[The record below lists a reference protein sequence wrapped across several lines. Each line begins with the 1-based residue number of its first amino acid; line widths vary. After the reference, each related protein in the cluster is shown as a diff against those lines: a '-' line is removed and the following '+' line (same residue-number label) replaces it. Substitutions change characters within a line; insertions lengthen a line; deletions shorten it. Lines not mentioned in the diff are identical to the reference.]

1 MHGNG
6 SLTGTGLYIAIA
18 LALVAV
24 NAFFVAAEF
33 ALVRVRPGRLKALA
47 RQGRRGAG
55 MAHFLVQR
63 LDQTLSVCQ
72 VGITLTSLG
81 LGWVGEP
88 AFASLFERLFDPAAP
103 WLGTAAKTASFAS
116 AFLLI
121 TFLHVVLGELVP
133 KSVAIAVSERVST
146 AIAYPL
152 RGFWLLSWPL
162 VWILNR
168 AALLFLKP
176 LGIRFE
182 GEGAAHSLEEI
193 HAILARSVD
202 SGQLGSVPASVL
214 HNALRFGR
222 RRARD
227 AMVPRARVVALD
239 LSRPLPDLLAQI
251 EREQYS
257 RYPLIWE
264 DHDQLIGV
272 LHVKDLMRSL
282 APGQGPPDLRRLARR
297 ALIVPETLTLEQLL
311 KNFQAQHEQF
321 AVVAD
326 EYGRV
331 IGIITLE
338 DVLEELVGE
347 LRDEFDAGEQD
358 PVRRRSGGGWVLDPV
373 VTLDRVTELAP
384 GPADLPEG
392 VHTVAGFMQ
401 SRLGRL
407 PRLGDAVPWGEDHR
421 IVATRAEG
429 THLTEVELLPV
440 ASTGE

>member
-6 SLTGTGLYIAIA
+6 SLAGAGLYIAIA

-47 RQGRRGAG
+47 RQGRRGAA
-55 MAHFLVQR
+55 MAHYLVQH

-88 AFASLFERLFDPAAP
+88 AFATLFERVFDPAAP

-116 AFLLI
+116 AFFLI

-133 KSVAIAVSERVST
+133 KSVAIAISERVST

-162 VWILNR
+162 VWVLNQ

-202 SGQLGSVPASVL
+202 SGQLGSVPAAVL
-214 HNALRFGR
+214 QNALRFGR

-239 LSRPLPDLLAQI
+239 LSLPLPELLQQI

-257 RYPLIWE
+257 RYPVIWE
-264 DHDQLIGV
+264 DFDQLIGV
-272 LHVKDLMRSL
+272 LHVKDLMRAL
-282 APGQGPPDLRRLARR
+282 ADERAKPDLRKLARR
-297 ALIVPETLTLEQLL
+297 ALVVPETLALEKLL
-311 KNFQAQHEQF
+311 MAFQAQHEQF

-326 EYGRV
+326 EYGGV
-331 IGIITLE
+331 TGIITLE

-347 LRDEFDAGEQD
+347 LRDEFDAGEED
-358 PVRRRSGGGWVLDPV
+358 PVRRRPGGGWVLDPV
-373 VTLDRVTELAP
+373 VTLDRVAELVP
-384 GPADLPEG
+384 GPAELPEG
-392 VHTVAGFMQ
+392 VHTVTGFMQ
-401 SRLGRL
+401 SELGRL
-407 PRLGDAVPWGEDHR
+407 PRPGDSVPWGEGYR
-421 IVATRAEG
+421 IVATRVDG
-429 THLTEVELLPV
+429 THLAEVELLPV
-440 ASTGE
+440 APAGG

>member
-6 SLTGTGLYIAIA
+6 SLAGTGLYVAIA

-33 ALVRVRPGRLKALA
+33 ALVRVRPARLKALA
-47 RQGRRGAG
+47 RQGRRGAS
-55 MAHFLVQR
+55 MAHFLVQH

-133 KSVAIAVSERVST
+133 KSVAIAIAERVSVG
-146 AIAYPL
+146 IAYPL

-162 VWILNR
+162 VWVLNQ

-202 SGQLGSVPASVL
+202 SGQLGNVPAAVL
-214 HNALRFGR
+214 QNALRFGR

-239 LSRPLPDLLAQI
+239 LSRPLPELLKQI

-264 DHDQLIGV
+264 DLDQLIGV
-272 LHVKDLMRSL
+272 LHVKDLMRAL
-282 APGQGPPDLRRLARR
+282 ADDRERPDLRGLARR
-297 ALIVPETLTLEQLL
+297 AIIVPETLTLEKLL
-311 KNFQAQHEQF
+311 KSFQSQHEQF

-326 EYGRV
+326 EYGGV
-331 IGIITLE
+331 TGIVTLE

-358 PVRRRSGGGWVLDPV
+358 PVRRRAGGGWVLDPV
-373 VTLDRVTELAP
+373 VTLDRVAELAP
-384 GPADLPEG
+384 GPAELPDG
-392 VHTVAGFMQ
+392 VHTVAGYMQ
-401 SRLGRL
+401 AELGRL
-407 PRLGDAVPWGEDHR
+407 PRLGDAVAWGDAHR
-421 IVATRAEG
+421 IVATRVEG

-440 ASTGE
+440 APAAG